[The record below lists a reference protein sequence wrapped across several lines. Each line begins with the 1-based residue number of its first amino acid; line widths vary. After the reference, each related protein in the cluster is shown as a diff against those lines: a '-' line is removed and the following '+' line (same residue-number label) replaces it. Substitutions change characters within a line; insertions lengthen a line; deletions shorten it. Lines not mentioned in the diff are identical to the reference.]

1 MMVVGTVRITL
12 YLPENYS
19 LKDKRQDVRSLL
31 ARTMNQFH
39 VSAAEVGA
47 LEQWDRAII
56 GIAYVSNS
64 ARHANEVLSKV
75 VNFVENNLPEG
86 GMEDYEIEVLHLD

>member
-1 MMVVGTVRITL
+1 MVVGTLRINL

-19 LKDKRQDVRSLL
+19 LKDKRQDVKSLL
-31 ARTMNQFH
+31 ARTINQFH
-39 VSAAEVGA
+39 VSAAEVGE
-47 LEQWDRAII
+47 LEQWDRAVI

-75 VNFVENNLPEG
+75 VNFVESNLPEG
-86 GMEDYEIEVLHLD
+86 HMEDYFIEVVHLD